1 MEKILTNIKYGWC
14 DFNLG
19 DYYGRP
25 SYISN
30 LPMQILNAYEEYVK
44 YNHCIIEFDEELTQF
59 CLVLWENIVVIV
71 DNRND
76 KVQSVYINKS
86 PREVLNKLVNE
97 IINDTRT
104 WAEWIAID
112 DTEESISRE
121 EKRLTDKIIKVG
133 LEN

>member
-19 DYYGRP
+19 DYRGRP

-30 LPMQILNAYEEYVK
+30 LPMQILSAYEEYVK

-59 CLVLWENIVVIV
+59 CLVLWEDIVVIV

-97 IINDTRT
+97 IINDIRT

>member
-19 DYYGRP
+19 DYRGRP

-59 CLVLWENIVVIV
+59 CLVFWEDIVVIV

-97 IINDTRT
+97 IINDIRT